1 MNDEKDHA
9 RHTSTPAHAPKSP
22 DALPGP
28 NREAEITRVGEAL
41 APGTVPEDERKERER
56 RGQHDDDD
64 KTGGLDRP

>member
-9 RHTSTPAHAPKSP
+9 RHPSTPSHAPKSP

-41 APGTVPEDERKERER
+41 APGTVPEEERKERER
-56 RGQHDDDD
+56 RGQQEGD
-64 KTGGLDRP
+64 KPRGVDRP